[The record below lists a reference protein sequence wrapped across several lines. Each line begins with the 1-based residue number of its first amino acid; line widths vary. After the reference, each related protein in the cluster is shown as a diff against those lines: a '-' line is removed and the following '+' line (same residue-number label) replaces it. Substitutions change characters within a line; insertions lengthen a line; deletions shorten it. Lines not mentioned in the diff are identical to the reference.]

1 MHRNV
6 RALSRGL
13 ARIGELNASG
23 PSNVVHLAKRT
34 GLNRTTCYRLLD
46 TLREDG
52 YVTFDETNALFGLTP
67 QVRMLSEG
75 VSSRDLSSQAALPA
89 MFHLLD
95 QVSWPTDFG
104 VFELGS
110 VLIRESTHPF
120 SPFSVHRSMV
130 GRRRS
135 LIRSSLGRAILA
147 ASPPAQRREM
157 LEMTASLVEED
168 AALAKDRRFV
178 DSIISQT
185 NKDGYA
191 SSVGETEDGISAIAL
206 PIEGSG
212 PLLGSLNL
220 IFFTSSMTPEVA
232 ARRYL
237 SSMKQ
242 AAKDIGNRWS
252 AANKARGK
260 PPIDS

>member
-13 ARIGELNASG
+13 ALIGELNASG
-23 PSNVVHLAKRT
+23 PSNVVQLAKRT

-67 QVRMLSEG
+67 HVRTLSEG
-75 VSSRDLSSQAALPA
+75 VSSRDVSSQAALPE
-89 MFHLLD
+89 MFSLLD
-95 QVSWPTDFG
+95 QVSWPSDFG

-135 LIRSSLGRAILA
+135 LVRSALGRAILT
-147 ASPPAQRREM
+147 ASPPALRREM
-157 LEMTASLVEED
+157 LAMTASLVEED
-168 AALAKDRRFV
+168 APLAKDRRFIKGIV
-178 DSIISQT
+178 SQT
-185 NKDGYA
+185 KNDGYA
-191 SSVGETEDGISAIAL
+191 SSVGGSEDGISAIAL
-206 PIEGSG
+206 PIQGGG
-212 PLLGSLNL
+212 PVLGSLNL

-242 AAKDIGNRWS
+242 AVRDIERRWS
-252 AANKARGK
+252 AANKAPGK
-260 PPIDS
+260 GA